1 MKFEECYAIIK
12 EKYEKA
18 DLSKVD
24 KDFSAVLSITG
35 ANAGHVFVSYIG
47 KKKIIEPIKHD
58 NASFF
63 VTMSD
68 ETFEELMQ
76 KRIEPFKAYTS
87 GKVKAKGNIFL
98 AMSIY
103 KKMKK

>member
-12 EKYEKA
+12 EKFENK

-24 KDFSAVLSITG
+24 KDFSAVLNITG
-35 ANAGHVFVSYIG
+35 EDAGYVFVSYVGG
-47 KKKIIEPIKHD
+47 KKAIEPVKHD
-58 NASFF
+58 KASVF
-63 VTMSD
+63 VTMSTQ
-68 ETFEELMQ
+68 TFEDLYA
-76 KRIEPFKAYTS
+76 KRIEPFKAFSS

-103 KKMKK
+103 KKLKQ